1 MTSNNKSLSFPWL
14 RTGKFLEIADSAI
27 LGYKPARAIRDL
39 TLVIGDGAKIRSGTV
54 IYAGSRIGKNLET
67 GHNVIIREEN
77 IIGDD
82 LKIWSNSIIDYGC
95 KVGDQ
100 VKIHCDCYIA
110 QLTIL
115 EDDVFLAPGVMLANE
130 KYPTGKF
137 SSDRIKGAII
147 KKGAKIGINSTILPG
162 VTIGINSVVG
172 AGSVVTKD
180 IPPNTVAYGNPA
192 RVVKSILNTKTGAI

>member
-1 MTSNNKSLSFPWL
+1 MTSNNSALSSSWL
-14 RTGKFLEIADSAI
+14 KTGKIEIDDSAI
-27 LGYKPARAIRDL
+27 LGYKPAREIRDL

-54 IYAGSRIGKNLET
+54 VYAGSRIGKNLET

-77 IIGDD
+77 VIGDD

-95 KVGDQ
+95 KVGSQ
-100 VKIHCDCYIA
+100 VKIHCDCYVA

-115 EDDVFLAPGVMLANE
+115 EDDVFLAPGVMIANE

-137 SSDRIKGAII
+137 SSDRIEGAII
-147 KKGAKIGINSTILPG
+147 KKGAKMGINSTILPG
-162 VTIGINSVVG
+162 VTIGINSIVG

-180 IPPNTVAYGNPA
+180 VPPNTVVYGNPA
-192 RVVKSILNTKTGAI
+192 RVVKSILSTKMGAM